1 VEFSFH
7 PLAFHFR
14 AITDPKNKYFCT
26 ECKKNMCEYCK
37 MEDLEHFKNN
47 KIKDLKTLELDKKDN
62 IDKIRKETG
71 LKDPKEYHYKSRK
84 QELKEF
90 LASKLDSRIVD
101 LSISIRALNVLKS
114 LNCYTLRD
122 VIKLSPKEIFE
133 TRNCG
138 KKTLA
143 EIIECLKDEGLEL
156 GMDESKFF
164 EKKK

>member
-1 VEFSFH
+1 M
-7 PLAFHFR
+7 
-14 AITDPKNKYFCT
+14 T
-26 ECKKNMCEYCK
+26 EKE
-37 MEDLEHFKNN
+37 LEIEN
-47 KIKDLKTLELDKKDN
+47 LELRLEIGLLEKENDDLHWE
-62 IDKIRKETG
+62 IYKIRKETG

>member
-1 VEFSFH
+1 M
-7 PLAFHFR
+7 
-14 AITDPKNKYFCT
+14 T
-26 ECKKNMCEYCK
+26 EKE
-37 MEDLEHFKNN
+37 LEIEN
-47 KIKDLKTLELDKKDN
+47 LELRLEIGLLEKENDDLHWE
-62 IDKIRKETG
+62 IYKIRKETG

-101 LSISIRALNVLKS
+101 LRISIRALNVLKS
-114 LNCYTLRD
+114 LNCYPLRD

-164 EKKK
+164 EKR

>member
-1 VEFSFH
+1 M
-7 PLAFHFR
+7 
-14 AITDPKNKYFCT
+14 T
-26 ECKKNMCEYCK
+26 EKE
-37 MEDLEHFKNN
+37 LEIEN
-47 KIKDLKTLELDKKDN
+47 LELRLEIGLLEKENDDLHWE
-62 IDKIRKETG
+62 IYRIRKETG

-101 LSISIRALNVLKS
+101 LNISIRALNVLKS
-114 LNCYTLRD
+114 INCNTLRD

-143 EIIECLKDEGLEL
+143 EIIELLKNEGLEL

-164 EKKK
+164 EKR

>member
-1 VEFSFH
+1 MTARE
-7 PLAFHFR
+7 
-14 AITDPKNKYFCT
+14 
-26 ECKKNMCEYCK
+26 
-37 MEDLEHFKNN
+37 
-47 KIKDLKTLELDKKDN
+47 LELENLELRLEIGLLKKEKFDLLHE
-62 IDKIRKETG
+62 IYDIRREAG

>member
-1 VEFSFH
+1 MTARE
-7 PLAFHFR
+7 
-14 AITDPKNKYFCT
+14 
-26 ECKKNMCEYCK
+26 
-37 MEDLEHFKNN
+37 
-47 KIKDLKTLELDKKDN
+47 LELENLELRLEIGLLNREKFDLFHEIYD
-62 IDKIRKETG
+62 IRREAG
-71 LKDPKEYHYKSRK
+71 LKDPKKYHYKSRK

-101 LSISIRALNVLKS
+101 LNISIRALNVLKS
-114 LNCYTLRD
+114 INCNTLRD

-164 EKKK
+164 EKR

>member
-1 VEFSFH
+1 MTAKE
-7 PLAFHFR
+7 LEIENLELR
-14 AITDPKNKYFCT
+14 LEIGLL
-26 ECKKNMCEYCK
+26 EKKNNDLHCEIY
-37 MEDLEHFKNN
+37 
-47 KIKDLKTLELDKKDN
+47 N
-62 IDKIRKETG
+62 IRRETG
-71 LKDPKEYHYKSRK
+71 LKDPEYQYKSRK

-90 LASKLDSRIVD
+90 LVSKLNTSIVD
-101 LSISIRALNVLKS
+101 IRFSIRALNVLKS

-143 EIIECLKDEGLEL
+143 EIIECLKDEGLGL

>member
-1 VEFSFH
+1 MDLRF
-7 PLAFHFR
+7 
-14 AITDPKNKYFCT
+14 NKVMT
-26 ECKKNMCEYCK
+26 EKE
-37 MEDLEHFKNN
+37 LEIEN
-47 KIKDLKTLELDKKDN
+47 LELRLEIGLLEKENDDLHWE
-62 IDKIRKETG
+62 IYKIRKETG

-101 LSISIRALNVLKS
+101 LRISIRALNVLKS

>member
-1 VEFSFH
+1 M
-7 PLAFHFR
+7 
-14 AITDPKNKYFCT
+14 T
-26 ECKKNMCEYCK
+26 ERE
-37 MEDLEHFKNN
+37 LEIEN
-47 KIKDLKTLELDKKDN
+47 LELRLEIGLLNREKLDLLGE
-62 IDKIRKETG
+62 IDDIRRETG

-101 LSISIRALNVLKS
+101 LNISIRALNVLKS
-114 LNCYTLRD
+114 INCNTLRD

-143 EIIECLKDEGLEL
+143 DIIEFLRDEGLEL

-164 EKKK
+164 EKR

>member
-1 VEFSFH
+1 MTARE
-7 PLAFHFR
+7 
-14 AITDPKNKYFCT
+14 
-26 ECKKNMCEYCK
+26 
-37 MEDLEHFKNN
+37 
-47 KIKDLKTLELDKKDN
+47 LELENLELRLEIGLLNREKFDLLHEIYD
-62 IDKIRKETG
+62 IRREAG

-101 LSISIRALNVLKS
+101 LNISIRALNVLKS
-114 LNCYTLRD
+114 INCDTLRD

-143 EIIECLKDEGLEL
+143 EIIELLKNEGLEL

-164 EKKK
+164 EKR

>member
-1 VEFSFH
+1 MTARE
-7 PLAFHFR
+7 
-14 AITDPKNKYFCT
+14 
-26 ECKKNMCEYCK
+26 
-37 MEDLEHFKNN
+37 
-47 KIKDLKTLELDKKDN
+47 LELENLELRLEIGLLKKEKFDLLHE
-62 IDKIRKETG
+62 IYDIRREAG

-101 LSISIRALNVLKS
+101 LRISIRALNVLKS

-156 GMDESKFF
+156 GMDESRFF

>member
-1 VEFSFH
+1 MKS
-7 PLAFHFR
+7 R
-14 AITDPKNKYFCT
+14 
-26 ECKKNMCEYCK
+26 
-37 MEDLEHFKNN
+37 NN
-47 KIKDLKTLELDKKDN
+47 WVVSDLKFNMVMTEKELEIENLELRLEIGLLEKENDDLHWE
-62 IDKIRKETG
+62 IYKIRKETG

-101 LSISIRALNVLKS
+101 LRISIRALNVLKS

>member
-1 VEFSFH
+1 MKS
-7 PLAFHFR
+7 R
-14 AITDPKNKYFCT
+14 
-26 ECKKNMCEYCK
+26 
-37 MEDLEHFKNN
+37 NN
-47 KIKDLKTLELDKKDN
+47 WVVSDLKFNMVMTEKELEIENLELRLEIGLLEKENDDLHWE
-62 IDKIRKETG
+62 IYKIRKETG

-101 LSISIRALNVLKS
+101 LRISIRALNVLKS

-164 EKKK
+164 EKR

>member
-1 VEFSFH
+1 M
-7 PLAFHFR
+7 
-14 AITDPKNKYFCT
+14 T
-26 ECKKNMCEYCK
+26 ERE
-37 MEDLEHFKNN
+37 LEIEN
-47 KIKDLKTLELDKKDN
+47 LELRLEIGLLNREKLDLLRE
-62 IDKIRKETG
+62 IDDIRRETG

-90 LASKLDSRIVD
+90 LAKKLDTRIVD
-101 LSISIRALNVLKS
+101 FNISIRVLNVLKS

-122 VIKLSPKEIFE
+122 VIKLTTKEIFE

-143 EIIECLKDEGLEL
+143 DIIEFLRDEGLEL

-164 EKKK
+164 EKR

>member
-1 VEFSFH
+1 MTARE
-7 PLAFHFR
+7 
-14 AITDPKNKYFCT
+14 
-26 ECKKNMCEYCK
+26 
-37 MEDLEHFKNN
+37 
-47 KIKDLKTLELDKKDN
+47 LELENLELRLEIGLLNREKFDLLHEIYD
-62 IDKIRKETG
+62 IRREAG

-101 LSISIRALNVLKS
+101 LNISIRALNVLKS
-114 LNCYTLRD
+114 INCNTLRD

-143 EIIECLKDEGLEL
+143 EIIELLKNEGLEL

-164 EKKK
+164 EKR

>member
-1 VEFSFH
+1 MTARE
-7 PLAFHFR
+7 
-14 AITDPKNKYFCT
+14 
-26 ECKKNMCEYCK
+26 
-37 MEDLEHFKNN
+37 LEIEN
-47 KIKDLKTLELDKKDN
+47 LELRLEIGLLEEKNWDLLCE
-62 IDKIRKETG
+62 IDSIRREMG
-71 LKDPKEYHYKSRK
+71 LKAPKYQYKSSK

-90 LASKLDSRIVD
+90 LASKLDTSIVD
-101 LSISIRALNVLKS
+101 LRISIRALNVLKS

-143 EIIECLKDEGLEL
+143 EIIECLKDEGLGL

-164 EKKK
+164 EKR

>member
-1 VEFSFH
+1 MTARE
-7 PLAFHFR
+7 
-14 AITDPKNKYFCT
+14 
-26 ECKKNMCEYCK
+26 
-37 MEDLEHFKNN
+37 LEIEN
-47 KIKDLKTLELDKKDN
+47 LELRLEIGLLKREKLDLLRE
-62 IDKIRKETG
+62 IDCIRRETG

-90 LASKLDSRIVD
+90 LTSKLDSRIVD
-101 LSISIRALNVLKS
+101 YNISIRALNVLKS
-114 LNCYTLRD
+114 LYCYTLRD
-122 VIKLSPKEIFE
+122 VTKLSPKEIFE

-143 EIIECLKDEGLEL
+143 EIVEFLKDEGLEL

>member
-1 VEFSFH
+1 MTAKE
-7 PLAFHFR
+7 LEIENLELR
-14 AITDPKNKYFCT
+14 LEIGLL
-26 ECKKNMCEYCK
+26 EKKND
-37 MEDLEHFKNN
+37 DLYYEIYN
-47 KIKDLKTLELDKKDN
+47 LRTEM
-62 IDKIRKETG
+62 G
-71 LKDPKEYHYKSRK
+71 LKAPEYQYKSRK

-101 LSISIRALNVLKS
+101 LRISIRALNVLKS

-143 EIIECLKDEGLEL
+143 EIIECLKDEGLKL

>member
-1 VEFSFH
+1 M
-7 PLAFHFR
+7 
-14 AITDPKNKYFCT
+14 T
-26 ECKKNMCEYCK
+26 EKE
-37 MEDLEHFKNN
+37 LEIEN
-47 KIKDLKTLELDKKDN
+47 LELRLEIGLLEKENDDLHWE
-62 IDKIRKETG
+62 IYKIRKETG

-90 LASKLDSRIVD
+90 LASKLDSRIVYFN
-101 LSISIRALNVLKS
+101 ISIRALNVLKS

>member
-1 VEFSFH
+1 MESNIEVM
-7 PLAFHFR
+7 
-14 AITDPKNKYFCT
+14 T
-26 ECKKNMCEYCK
+26 EKE
-37 MEDLEHFKNN
+37 LEIEN
-47 KIKDLKTLELDKKDN
+47 LELRLEIGLLEKENDDLHWE
-62 IDKIRKETG
+62 IYKIRKETG

-101 LSISIRALNVLKS
+101 LRISIRALNVLKS

>member
-1 VEFSFH
+1 MKS
-7 PLAFHFR
+7 R
-14 AITDPKNKYFCT
+14 
-26 ECKKNMCEYCK
+26 
-37 MEDLEHFKNN
+37 NN
-47 KIKDLKTLELDKKDN
+47 RVVSDLKFNMVMTEKELEIENLELRLEIGLLEKENDDLHWE
-62 IDKIRKETG
+62 IYKIRKETG

-101 LSISIRALNVLKS
+101 LRISIRALNVLKS